1 MKLKT
6 FAMLLITCCIL
17 LAVVLLVSRPQKT
30 ADQSAV
36 MGARL
41 LDRLAVGEIAALT
54 VTSPEATTGLKQTD
68 AGWIVANRF
77 DYPADFSKVVELVQK
92 LSDAKIGRTF
102 PASPEI
108 QARLSLYPPEQP
120 EPPAEQKGTRIVLAD
135 ADGKTLAD
143 LIIGKPREESAGAG
157 SGSYVL
163 QPPENQVYLVDQDF
177 RLLDKKP
184 GDWLNKK
191 PIDLNPKRIQ
201 KVVCFDTR
209 RNRPIYTLA
218 RPAEDREPVLS
229 GLPKGKMTA
238 KLKADQVFEA
248 LTSLTVEDVADHGRK
263 DTAARFNGAPRFDYH
278 LYDGTV
284 YHVFAGAVLKDDPEK
299 HYFRAEVGYLPHP
312 EKADPVQPENQ
323 VNPAQEAE
331 KQNIKISP
339 WTYVISKWVYD
350 SFITDPQNLIEKEDK
365 K

>member
-77 DYPADFSKVVELVQK
+77 DYPTDFSKVVELVQK

-120 EPPAEQKGTRIVLAD
+120 EPPSAQKGTRIVLAD
-135 ADGKTLAD
+135 ANGKTLAD
-143 LIIGKPREESAGAG
+143 LIIGKPREESSAAG
-157 SGSYVL
+157 SGAYYVL
-163 QPPENQVYLVDQDF
+163 LPPENQVYLIDQNF
-177 RLLDKKP
+177 QFLEKNP
-184 GDWLNKK
+184 AGWLNKK

-201 KVVCFDTR
+201 KVVCVDTR
-209 RNRPIYTLA
+209 RNRPVYTLA

-229 GLPKGKMTA
+229 DLPKGKITA
-238 KLKADQVFEA
+238 KFKADQVFEA

-263 DTAARFNGAPRFDYH
+263 DTAAHSGGAPRFDYH

-284 YHVFAGAVLKDDPEK
+284 YHVFTGAALKDDPEK
-299 HYFRAEVGYLPHP
+299 HYFRVEVGYQPPP
-312 EKADPVQPENQ
+312 EAE
-323 VNPAQEAE
+323 PAQKESQAKLAEEAE
-331 KQNIKISP
+331 RLNRKLSP
-339 WTYVISKWVYD
+339 WTYVVSKWVYD
-350 SFITDPQNLIEKEDK
+350 SFLTDPDNLMETVDK